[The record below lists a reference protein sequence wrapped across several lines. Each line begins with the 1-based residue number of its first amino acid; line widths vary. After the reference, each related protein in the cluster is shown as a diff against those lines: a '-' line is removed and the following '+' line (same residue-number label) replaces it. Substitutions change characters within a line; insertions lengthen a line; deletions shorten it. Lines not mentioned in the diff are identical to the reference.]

1 MDVKTFGPETLTGF
15 NWAGGPN
22 RTYVQ
27 ELADNPAAWRSLGFL
42 ASHGYAD
49 GVKGDV
55 SKNSSAQF
63 WQVIADRGKPYWV
76 TEGSTGHHK
85 WPAPIAPG
93 GVAAAI
99 HNALVAGNASAFV
112 PWQFVEGGDSE
123 HAITSTKGL
132 DQKGYV
138 TRQFSRFIPAG
149 SVRVDATPAYGDVN
163 ASAYVNDAGR
173 TLTVVLINPAKQE
186 QAVTLTLRGTPA
198 TESLKTIRTSASES
212 GAVLA
217 PTPVSGGRATLTL
230 PAESIVTLT
239 NVEVPAR

>member
-1 MDVKTFGPETLTGF
+1 M
-15 NWAGGPN
+15 
-22 RTYVQ
+22 
-27 ELADNPAAWRSLGFL
+27 
-42 ASHGYAD
+42 
-49 GVKGDV
+49 
-55 SKNSSAQF
+55 
-63 WQVIADRGKPYWV
+63 

-112 PWQFVEGGDSE
+112 PWQFAEGGDSE
-123 HAITSTKGL
+123 HAITGTKGL

-163 ASAYVNDAGR
+163 ASAYVNDAAKK
-173 TLTVVLINPAKQE
+173 LTVVLINPGKAE
-186 QAVTLTLRGTPA
+186 QAVTLTLRGTPEVA
-198 TESLKTIRTSASES
+198 SLRTIRTSATES

-217 PTPVSGGRATLTL
+217 ATAVTDGKATLTV

-239 NVEVPAR
+239 NLDVPAR